1 MNSDI
6 NHDSKCVF
14 YDFELKKLTSL
25 FREVNKVLR
34 SIEKRAERRQTVQI
48 SSSLFDYVERC
59 RNLDSVPQD
68 FYDFRCGD
76 DRVCIYKFEKQFC
89 VLTVGFEYFNKYFLR
104 KDFNS
109 CGFLYFGFDTL
120 KECIPY
126 FYSVVFYYLDEVKK
140 INALPLL

>member
-6 NHDSKCVF
+6 SHDSSCVY

-25 FREVNKVLR
+25 FRDVNKILR
-34 SIEKRAERRQTVQI
+34 NIEKRAERRQTVQL

-59 RNLDSVPQD
+59 RHLDLVPQD

-76 DRVCIYKFEKQFC
+76 YRVCIYRYKKKFS
-89 VLTVGFEYFNKYFLR
+89 VLCVGFEYFNRYFLR
-104 KDFNS
+104 KDYS
-109 CGFLYFGFDTL
+109 SLGSLYFEFDTL
-120 KECIPY
+120 KEVIPY
-126 FYSVVFYYLDEVKK
+126 FYSVVFYFLDSVLK